1 MQLVIL
7 AQITKSAPIIEK
19 RVRSTRK
26 KVLHE

>member
-7 AQITKSAPIIEK
+7 TQITKSLAIIEQRIK
-19 RVRSTRK
+19 STRK